1 MIQNFITQA
10 ANILMVVVFCGFTFV
25 GIMTISLV
33 IFSLI
38 KGEKIVI
45 DLKRAT
51 LYDDEQEKER

>member
-10 ANILMVVVFCGFTFV
+10 ANILMVVVFCGFTFI
-25 GIMTISLV
+25 GIMTISLF

-38 KGEKIVI
+38 KGEKVVI

-51 LYDDEQEKER
+51 LYDDEEKTKR